1 MFLAD
6 LDDILRKI
14 NKRKSILLDFNYNIL
29 DCDKLNVVKFIHVMH
44 DHGFS
49 SLINRPMRITDNS
62 STWLDQIWTNSN
74 TLQKIKSCIITFSI
88 SDHLATM
95 MSIAVMKCK
104 SSKTGS
110 EYYHHFS
117 DSKIQSFSTSFS
129 ELDITPVLNETDL
142 NNAYHKFYEDYRNK
156 FEEHFPL
163 KKRPSRLKLQQSW
176 FDQELKNL
184 PQYKEKLFK
193 QYMTNKTSR
202 TKALF
207 TQARNL
213 YYSAVKE
220 KKTGFL
226 QNQVSNAPVWY

>member
-1 MFLAD
+1 
-6 LDDILRKI
+6 
-14 NKRKSILLDFNYNIL
+14 
-29 DCDKLNVVKFIHVMH
+29 
-44 DHGFS
+44 
-49 SLINRPMRITDNS
+49 
-62 STWLDQIWTNSN
+62 
-74 TLQKIKSCIITFSI
+74 
-88 SDHLATM
+88 
-95 MSIAVMKCK
+95 MKCK

-129 ELDITPVLNETDL
+129 ELDITHVLNKTEP
-142 NNAYHKFYEDYRNK
+142 NHAYNKFYEDYRNK

-163 KKRPSRLKLQQSW
+163 KKRPSRLKPQQSW

-207 TQARNL
+207 TQTRNL
-213 YYSAVKE
+213 FAAQL
-220 KKTGFL
+220 KKKKQAFYKTKFQMHKYDIKGTWRYIISL
-226 QNQVSNAPVWY
+226 LGKRSRSNDITLLINGTEVNDPQSVANHFNDHFSSPAKKLVDTLSSSNTIFSE